1 MPFSDG
7 MRDIQD
13 NPLLFIVKIR
23 YNIGNLFGLLAR
35 GSSAK
40 RDKGKG
46 EFVMKR
52 ILSSI
57 VAAAMLLSMM
67 PASLAE
73 SGDSYIAA
81 PYNAAEVDPTVTY
94 LEPVYYENEN
104 GPTIG
109 VTTVGVI
116 QSDGLYFKDSDN
128 DQELDVFED
137 WRVDAETRAA
147 DMVSKMTLMEQSGY
161 ALNSLMLNPVSKTL
175 AEVKNEDGTI
185 DPAKVFP
192 MVAEGEKTQ
201 NLTLFNRSAS
211 GFAGADD
218 QVLTIGKVRAGVYR
232 GGLNYDASVVA
243 LMTNV
248 ATEIIEWDSS
258 KTGSPVIPYTLIS
271 NPIAAGFPDSL
282 GMAAAVLGDGNFDAI
297 KEYAEVDRQMWR
309 AQGII
314 FMYGPQID
322 LVTDP
327 RWPRNSGTYGERPDI
342 VAGIITALVDGY
354 QYGTEGVNENSVVLS
369 AKHFPGDGAAEN
381 GFESHTYQGQWRL
394 YPTEG
399 SLEKYQLVG
408 FQAAIDAG
416 VGAIMP
422 CYSRDTSDSRSV
434 TQTYRGH
441 EVKVNELGSAYN
453 EEIITTLLRDV
464 MGFDGFVNSDSG
476 ITNTQTFGVETL
488 TGVER
493 YALLIQ
499 AGTDAIGGE
508 LYPEGIASA
517 VVAGLLDKADL
528 DRANINR
535 ATALF
540 KQGLFENPYLDYE
553 KADEVRAT
561 NMATAS
567 EQAYDLHL
575 KATVLMKNHEGALP
589 LQANAGTK
597 LFIASFTGTG
607 EDDATIEAM
616 TALFEAQGF
625 EIVDDEEEAE
635 VAYLYVQPKA
645 TNSTSAGP
653 SEAVLSLVED
663 YEVDERAMDKASE
676 EMFGTGSQEKTGEKI
691 EVTTLEDVDEIAEI
705 AEVVHGNGGKVIA
718 TIVCTSPWIL
728 DNLEPYCDG
737 LLAQYTTSAASVEN
751 ARKAQVDVMLGN
763 YNPTGK
769 LSVTMVACE
778 EVIALTEQTLEDGN
792 VYEICA
798 SPNDVPGY
806 DKDQYMDPEVLAQSP
821 SGSYAYKDADGNL
834 YVSGFGLSY

>member
-1 MPFSDG
+1 
-7 MRDIQD
+7 
-13 NPLLFIVKIR
+13 
-23 YNIGNLFGLLAR
+23 
-35 GSSAK
+35 
-40 RDKGKG
+40 
-46 EFVMKR
+46 MKR
-52 ILSSI
+52 ILSTI
-57 VAAAMLLSMM
+57 MVAAMLLSMM
-67 PASLAE
+67 PAALAE
-73 SGDSYIAA
+73 SGAEYIAA

-116 QSDGLYFKDSDN
+116 KVDGLYFKDSN
-128 DQELDVFED
+128 NNQTLDVFED
-137 WRVDAETRAA
+137 WREDAGVRAA
-147 DMVSKMTLMEQSGY
+147 DMVTKMTIQEQAGFV
-161 ALNSLMLNPVSKTL
+161 LNSLMVNPVSKTL

-185 DPAKVFP
+185 DPAKIFP
-192 MVAEGEKTQ
+192 MVAEGEITG
-201 NLTLFNRSAS
+201 NLTMFNRNAS

-218 QVLTIGKVRAGVYR
+218 QVLTTGKVRAGVYR

-243 LMTNV
+243 LLTNV
-248 ATEIIEWDSS
+248 ATEIAEWDSANAG
-258 KTGSPVIPYTLIS
+258 TPAIPYTLIS

-282 GMAAAVLGDGNFDAI
+282 GMAAAMLGDGNYDAI
-297 KEYAEVDRQMWR
+297 KAYAEVDRQMWR

-322 LVTDP
+322 LATDP
-327 RWPRNSGTYGERPDI
+327 RWPRNSGTYGEREDV

-422 CYSRDTSDSRSV
+422 CYSRDAADERSV
-434 TQTYRGH
+434 TQTYRGD

-453 EEIITTLLRDV
+453 KEIITTLLREV

-476 ITNTQTFGVETL
+476 ITSVQTFGVETL
-488 TGVER
+488 TGVQRFAKIIE
-493 YALLIQ
+493 
-499 AGTDAIGGE
+499 AGTDAIGAE
-508 LYPEGIASA
+508 LAPEYIVSA
-517 VVAGLLDKADL
+517 VAYGILDKADL

-540 KQGLFENPYLDYE
+540 KQGLFDNPYLDYA

-561 NMATAS
+561 NMATAH
-567 EQAYDLHL
+567 EQAYQLHL
-575 KATVLMKNHEGALP
+575 KATVLMKNHDSVLP
-589 LQANAGTK
+589 LAKDAGTK
-597 LFIASFTGTG
+597 LFIQSFTGTG
-607 EDDATIEAM
+607 EDEDTVN
-616 TALFEAQGF
+616 ALTELFTAQGF
-625 EIVDDEEEAE
+625 EVVSKAAEAD

-663 YEVDERAMDKASE
+663 FEVDERDAQAAQG
-676 EMFGTGSQEKTGEKI
+676 FGFGNGTQNKTGNKI
-691 EVTTLEDVDEIAEI
+691 EVTTLESVSKIAKT
-705 AEVVHGNGGKVIA
+705 ADKVHENGGKVIA

-728 DNLEPYCDG
+728 DALEPYCDA
-737 LLAQYTTSAASVEN
+737 LTAQYTTSGASVAN
-751 ARKAQVDVMLGN
+751 ARSAQVDVIVGN

-769 LSVTMVACE
+769 LCMTMPACE
-778 EVIALTEQTLEDGN
+778 AVIALTEVTREDGT
-792 VYEICA
+792 VYEVCA

-806 DKDQYMDPEVLAQSP
+806 AKDQYMSAEVLAQSP
-821 SGSYAYKDADGNL
+821 SGSYAYKDADGNV
-834 YVSGFGLSY
+834 YVAGFGLSY

>member
-1 MPFSDG
+1 
-7 MRDIQD
+7 
-13 NPLLFIVKIR
+13 
-23 YNIGNLFGLLAR
+23 
-35 GSSAK
+35 
-40 RDKGKG
+40 
-46 EFVMKR
+46 MKR
-52 ILSSI
+52 ILSTI
-57 VAAAMLLSMM
+57 MVAAMLLSMM
-67 PASLAE
+67 PAALAE
-73 SGDSYIAA
+73 SGAEYIAA

-116 QSDGLYFKDSDN
+116 KVDGLYFKDSN
-128 DQELDVFED
+128 NNQTLDVFED
-137 WRVDAETRAA
+137 WREDAGVRAA
-147 DMVSKMTLMEQSGY
+147 DMVTKMTIQEQAGFV
-161 ALNSLMLNPVSKTL
+161 LNSLMVNPVSKTL

-185 DPAKVFP
+185 DPAKIFP
-192 MVAEGEKTQ
+192 MVAEGEITG
-201 NLTLFNRSAS
+201 NLTMFNRNAS

-218 QVLTIGKVRAGVYR
+218 QVLTTGKVRAGVYR

-243 LMTNV
+243 LLTNV
-248 ATEIIEWDSS
+248 ATEIAEWDSANAG
-258 KTGSPVIPYTLIS
+258 TPAIPYTLIS

-282 GMAAAVLGDGNFDAI
+282 GMAAAMLGDGNYDAI
-297 KEYAEVDRQMWR
+297 KAYAEVDRQMWR
-309 AQGII
+309 AQGIS

-322 LVTDP
+322 LLTDP
-327 RWPRNSGTYGERPDI
+327 RWPRNSGTYGEREDV

-354 QYGTEGVNENSVVLS
+354 QYGTEGVNENSVILS

-381 GFESHTYQGQWRL
+381 GFESHTAQGQWRL

-422 CYSRDTSDSRSV
+422 CYSRDAADDRSV

-453 EEIITTLLRDV
+453 EEIITTLLRDI

-476 ITNTQTFGVETL
+476 ITQVQNYGMESKTSIQRF
-488 TGVER
+488 
-493 YALLIQ
+493 AKLIE
-499 AGTDAIGGE
+499 AGTDAIGAE
-508 LYPEGIASA
+508 LAPEYIVSA
-517 VVAGLLDKADL
+517 VAYGILDKADL

-540 KQGLFENPYLDYE
+540 KQGLFDNPYLDYA

-561 NMATAS
+561 NMATAH
-567 EQAYDLHL
+567 EQAYQLHL
-575 KATVLMKNHEGALP
+575 KATVLMKNHDSVLP
-589 LQANAGTK
+589 LAKDAGTK
-597 LFIASFTGTG
+597 LFIQSFTGTG
-607 EDDATIEAM
+607 EDEDTVN
-616 TALFEAQGF
+616 ALTELFTAQGF
-625 EIVDDEEEAE
+625 EVVSKAAEAD

-663 YEVDERAMDKASE
+663 FEVDERDAQAAQG
-676 EMFGTGSQEKTGEKI
+676 FGFGNGTQNKTGNKI
-691 EVTTLEDVDEIAEI
+691 EVTTLESVSKIAKT
-705 AEVVHGNGGKVIA
+705 ADKVHENGGKVIA

-728 DNLEPYCDG
+728 DALEPYCDA
-737 LLAQYTTSAASVEN
+737 LTAQYTTSGASVAN
-751 ARKAQVDVMLGN
+751 ARSAQVDVIVGN

-769 LSVTMVACE
+769 LCMTMPACE
-778 EVIALTEQTLEDGN
+778 AVIALTEVTREDGT
-792 VYEICA
+792 VYEVCA

-806 DKDQYMDPEVLAQSP
+806 AKDQYMSAEVLAQSP
-821 SGSYAYKDADGNL
+821 SGSYAYKDADGNV
-834 YVSGFGLSY
+834 YVAGFGLSY

>member
-1 MPFSDG
+1 
-7 MRDIQD
+7 
-13 NPLLFIVKIR
+13 
-23 YNIGNLFGLLAR
+23 
-35 GSSAK
+35 
-40 RDKGKG
+40 
-46 EFVMKR
+46 MKR
-52 ILSSI
+52 ILSTI
-57 VAAAMLLSMM
+57 MVAAMLLSMM
-67 PASLAE
+67 PAALAE
-73 SGDSYIAA
+73 SGAEYIAA

-116 QSDGLYFKDSDN
+116 KVDGLYFKDSN
-128 DQELDVFED
+128 NNQTLDVFED
-137 WRVDAETRAA
+137 WREDAGVRAA
-147 DMVSKMTLMEQSGY
+147 DMVTKMTIQEQAGFV
-161 ALNSLMLNPVSKTL
+161 LNSLMVNPVSKTL

-185 DPAKVFP
+185 DPAKIFP
-192 MVAEGEKTQ
+192 MVAEGEITG
-201 NLTLFNRSAS
+201 NLTMFNRNAS

-218 QVLTIGKVRAGVYR
+218 QVLTTGKVRAGVYR

-243 LMTNV
+243 LLTNV
-248 ATEIIEWDSS
+248 ATEIAEWDSANAG
-258 KTGSPVIPYTLIS
+258 TPAIPYTLIS

-282 GMAAAVLGDGNFDAI
+282 GMAAAMLGDGNYDAI
-297 KEYAEVDRQMWR
+297 KDYAEVDRQMWR

-322 LVTDP
+322 LATDP
-327 RWPRNSGTYGERPDI
+327 RWPRNSGTYGEREDV

-422 CYSRDTSDSRSV
+422 CYSRDAADERSV

-453 EEIITTLLRDV
+453 KEIITTLLREV

-476 ITNTQTFGVETL
+476 ITSVQTFGVETL
-488 TGVER
+488 TGVQRFAKIIE
-493 YALLIQ
+493 
-499 AGTDAIGGE
+499 AGTDAIGAE
-508 LYPEGIASA
+508 LAPEYIVSA
-517 VVAGLLDKADL
+517 VAYGILDKADL

-540 KQGLFENPYLDYE
+540 KQGLFDNPYLDYA

-561 NMATAS
+561 NMATAH
-567 EQAYDLHL
+567 EQAYQLHL
-575 KATVLMKNHEGALP
+575 KATVLMKNHDSVLP
-589 LQANAGTK
+589 LAKDAGTK
-597 LFIASFTGTG
+597 LFIQSFTGTG
-607 EDDATIEAM
+607 EDEDTVN
-616 TALFEAQGF
+616 ALTELFTAQGF
-625 EIVDDEEEAE
+625 EVVSKAAEAD

-663 YEVDERAMDKASE
+663 FEVDERDAQAAQG
-676 EMFGTGSQEKTGEKI
+676 FGFGNGTQNKTGNKI
-691 EVTTLEDVDEIAEI
+691 EITTLESVSKIAKT
-705 AEVVHGNGGKVIA
+705 ADKVHENGGKVIA

-728 DNLEPYCDG
+728 DALEPYCDA
-737 LLAQYTTSAASVEN
+737 LTAQYTTSGASVAN
-751 ARKAQVDVMLGN
+751 ARSAQVDVIVGN

-769 LSVTMVACE
+769 LCMTMPACE
-778 EVIALTEQTLEDGN
+778 AVIALTEVTREDGT
-792 VYEICA
+792 VYEVCA

-806 DKDQYMDPEVLAQSP
+806 AKDQYMSAEVLAQSP
-821 SGSYAYKDADGNL
+821 SGSYAYKDADGNV
-834 YVSGFGLSY
+834 YVAGFGLSY

>member
-1 MPFSDG
+1 
-7 MRDIQD
+7 
-13 NPLLFIVKIR
+13 
-23 YNIGNLFGLLAR
+23 
-35 GSSAK
+35 
-40 RDKGKG
+40 
-46 EFVMKR
+46 MKR
-52 ILSSI
+52 ILSAII
-57 VAAAMLLSMM
+57 VAAMLLSMV
-67 PASLAE
+67 PAAVGE
-73 SGDSYIAA
+73 SGTTYIPA
-81 PYNAAEVDPTVTY
+81 PYNAEEVDPTVTY
-94 LEPVYYENEN
+94 LEPVFYENEN

-116 QSDGLYFKDSDN
+116 QQDGLYFKDSDN
-128 DQELDVFED
+128 DQELDTFED
-137 WRVDAETRAA
+137 WRLDAETRAA
-147 DMVSKMTLMEQSGY
+147 DMVTKMTLFEQAGFMM
-161 ALNSLMLNPVSKTL
+161 NSLFMNPVSKTL

-192 MVAEGEKTQ
+192 MVAEGELTQ
-201 NLTLFNRSAS
+201 NLTMFNRSAS

-243 LMTNV
+243 LLTNV
-248 ATEIIEWDSS
+248 ATEIAEWDAA
-258 KTGSPVIPYTLIS
+258 KAGTPAIPYTLIS
-271 NPIAAGFPDSL
+271 NPISAGFPDSL

-297 KEYAEVDRQMWR
+297 RDYAEVDRQMWR

-342 VAGIITALVDGY
+342 TAGIIDALVDGY
-354 QYGTEGVNENSVVLS
+354 QAGKEGVNEKSVVLS

-422 CYSRDTSDSRSV
+422 CYSRDTKDERSV

-453 EEIITTLLRDV
+453 EEIIGTLLRDI
-464 MGFDGFVNSDSG
+464 MGFKGFVNSDSG
-476 ITNTQTFGVETL
+476 ITTTQTYGVEPLTL
-488 TGVER
+488 IQR
-493 YALLIQ
+493 YAKLIS

-508 LYPEGIASA
+508 LYPEGIAGA
-517 VVAGLLDKADL
+517 VVAGILPKEDL

-535 ATALF
+535 STALF
-540 KQGLFENPYLDYE
+540 KQGLFENAYLDYA

-561 NMATAS
+561 NMATAHD
-567 EQAYDLHL
+567 QAYDLHL
-575 KATVLMKNHEGALP
+575 KATLLMKNHEKTLP
-589 LQANAGTK
+589 LAKNAGTK
-597 LFIASFTGTG
+597 LFIQSFTGTG
-607 EDDATIEAM
+607 EDEATVEAM
-616 TALFEAQGF
+616 TALFTEQGF
-625 EIVDDEEEAE
+625 EVVSKAKDAE

-663 YEVDERAMDKASE
+663 FEVPERDMAKSDND
-676 EMFGTGSQEKTGEKI
+676 MFGSGSQAKTGNTV
-691 EVTTLEDVDEIAEI
+691 EVTTLADVDKIAKT
-705 AEVVHGNGGKVIA
+705 ADTVHENGGKVVA

-728 DNLEPYCDG
+728 DTLEPYCDA
-737 LLAQYTTSAASVEN
+737 LLAQYTTSGASLAN
-751 ARKAQVDVMLGN
+751 AQSAQVDVIVGD

-778 EVIALTEQTLEDGN
+778 DVIALTEVTREDGT
-792 VYEICA
+792 VYEVCA

-806 DKDQYMDPEVLAQSP
+806 DKDQYMSADVLAKSP

>member
-1 MPFSDG
+1 
-7 MRDIQD
+7 
-13 NPLLFIVKIR
+13 
-23 YNIGNLFGLLAR
+23 
-35 GSSAK
+35 
-40 RDKGKG
+40 
-46 EFVMKR
+46 MKR
-52 ILSSI
+52 ILSTI
-57 VAAAMLLSMM
+57 LAAAILLGTM
-67 PASLAE
+67 PAAFAE
-73 SGDSYIAA
+73 STAEYIAA
-81 PYNAAEVDPTVTY
+81 PYDATQVDPTKTY
-94 LEPVYYENEN
+94 LEPVFYENEN

-116 QSDGLYFKDSDN
+116 KQDGLYFKDSDN
-128 DQELDVFED
+128 DHELDVFED
-137 WRVDAETRAA
+137 WRNDAETRAA
-147 DMVSKMTLMEQSGY
+147 DMVTKMTLMEQSGFV
-161 ALNSLMLNPVSKTL
+161 LNSLVINPVSRTV
-175 AEVKNEDGTI
+175 ADAKNEDGTI
-185 DPAKVFP
+185 NPAKVFP
-192 MVAEGEKTQ
+192 MVAEGEKSQ
-201 NLTLFNRSAS
+201 NLTMFNRNAS

-232 GGLNYDASVVA
+232 GGLNFDASMVA
-243 LMTNV
+243 LLVNV
-248 ATEIIEWDSS
+248 ATEIAEWDAA
-258 KTGSPVIPYTLIS
+258 KAGTPAIPYTLIS

-282 GMAAAVLGDGNFDAI
+282 GMAAAVLGDGNYQAI
-297 KEYAEVDRQMWR
+297 KDYAEVDRQMWR

-322 LVTDP
+322 LATDP
-327 RWPRNSGTYGERPDI
+327 RWPRNSGTYGERPD
-342 VAGIITALVDGY
+342 VTAGIIDALVDGY
-354 QYGTEGVNENSVVLS
+354 QVGKDGVNKDSVVLS

-422 CYSRDTSDSRSV
+422 CYSRDTKDERSV

-453 EEIITTLLRDV
+453 EEIITTLLRDI
-464 MGFDGFVNSDSG
+464 MGFKGFVNSDSG

-493 YALLIQ
+493 YAKLIS

-508 LYPEGIASA
+508 LFPEGIAGA
-517 VVAGLLDKADL
+517 VVAGLLPKEDL

-540 KQGLFENPYLDYE
+540 KQGLFDNAYLDYM

-561 NMATAS
+561 NMATAQ
-567 EQAYDLHL
+567 EQSYQLHL
-575 KATVLMKNHEGALP
+575 KATVLMKNHEAALP
-589 LQANAGTK
+589 LAKDAGTK
-597 LFIASFTGTG
+597 LYIQNFTGNG
-607 EDDATIEAM
+607 ENDETVDTLA
-616 TALFEAQGF
+616 ALFEAQGF
-625 EIVDDEEEAE
+625 EIVDNAEEAQ
-635 VAYLYVQPKA
+635 VAYLYVEPKA

-653 SEAVLSLVED
+653 SEGVLSLVEEL
-663 YEVDERAMDKASE
+663 EVAERDVTKSDND
-676 EMFGTGSQEKTGEKI
+676 MFGAGSQAKTGEMI
-691 EVTTLEDVDEIAEI
+691 EVTTLEDVEEI
-705 AEVVHGNGGKVIA
+705 AEVAEAVHANGGKVVA

-728 DNLEPYCDG
+728 DALEPHVDA
-737 LLAQYTTSAASVEN
+737 LLAQYTTSKASLAN
-751 ARKAQVDVMLGN
+751 AYSAQVDVIVGN

-769 LSVTMVACE
+769 LSMTMVACE
-778 EVIALTEQTLEDGN
+778 DVIALTEVTREDGT
-792 VYEICA
+792 VYEVCA

-806 DKDQYMDPEVLAQSP
+806 DKDQYMSADVLAKSP

>member
-1 MPFSDG
+1 
-7 MRDIQD
+7 
-13 NPLLFIVKIR
+13 
-23 YNIGNLFGLLAR
+23 
-35 GSSAK
+35 
-40 RDKGKG
+40 
-46 EFVMKR
+46 MKR
-52 ILSSI
+52 ILSTI
-57 VAAAMLLSMM
+57 MVAAMLLSMM
-67 PASLAE
+67 PAALAE
-73 SGDSYIAA
+73 SGAEYIAA

-116 QSDGLYFKDSDN
+116 KVDGLYFKDSN
-128 DQELDVFED
+128 NNQTLDVFED
-137 WRVDAETRAA
+137 WREDAGVRAA
-147 DMVSKMTLMEQSGY
+147 DMVTKMTIQEQAGFV
-161 ALNSLMLNPVSKTL
+161 LNSLMVNPVSKTL

-185 DPAKVFP
+185 DPAKIFP
-192 MVAEGEKTQ
+192 MVAEGEITG
-201 NLTLFNRSAS
+201 NLTMFNRNAS

-218 QVLTIGKVRAGVYR
+218 QVLTTGKVRAGVYR

-243 LMTNV
+243 LLTNV
-248 ATEIIEWDSS
+248 ATEIAEWDSANAG
-258 KTGSPVIPYTLIS
+258 TPAIPYTLIS

-282 GMAAAVLGDGNFDAI
+282 GMAAAMLGDGNYDAI
-297 KEYAEVDRQMWR
+297 KDYAEVDRQMWR

-322 LVTDP
+322 LATDP
-327 RWPRNSGTYGERPDI
+327 RWPRNSGTYGEREDV

-422 CYSRDTSDSRSV
+422 CYSRDAADERSV

-453 EEIITTLLRDV
+453 KEIITTLLREV

-476 ITNTQTFGVETL
+476 ITSVQTFGVETL
-488 TGVER
+488 TGVQRFAKIIE
-493 YALLIQ
+493 
-499 AGTDAIGGE
+499 AGTDAIGAE
-508 LYPEGIASA
+508 LAPEYIVSA
-517 VVAGLLDKADL
+517 VAYGILDKADL

-540 KQGLFENPYLDYE
+540 KQGLFDNPYLDYA

-561 NMATAS
+561 NMATAH
-567 EQAYDLHL
+567 EQAYQLHL
-575 KATVLMKNHEGALP
+575 KATVLMKNHDSVLP
-589 LQANAGTK
+589 LAKDAGTK
-597 LFIASFTGTG
+597 LFIQSFTGTG
-607 EDDATIEAM
+607 EDEDTVN
-616 TALFEAQGF
+616 ALTELFTAQGF
-625 EIVDDEEEAE
+625 EVVSKAAEAD

-663 YEVDERAMDKASE
+663 FEVDERDAQAAQG
-676 EMFGTGSQEKTGEKI
+676 FGFGNGTQNKTGNKI
-691 EVTTLEDVDEIAEI
+691 EVTTLESVSKIAKT
-705 AEVVHGNGGKVIA
+705 ADKVHENGGKVIA

-728 DNLEPYCDG
+728 DALEPYCDA
-737 LLAQYTTSAASVEN
+737 LTAQYTTSGASVAN
-751 ARKAQVDVMLGN
+751 ARSAQVDVIVGN

-769 LSVTMVACE
+769 LCMTMPACE
-778 EVIALTEQTLEDGN
+778 AVIALTEVTREDGT
-792 VYEICA
+792 VYEVCA

-806 DKDQYMDPEVLAQSP
+806 AKDQYMSAEVLAQSP
-821 SGSYAYKDADGNL
+821 SGSYAYKDADGNV
-834 YVSGFGLSY
+834 YVAGFGLSY

>member
-1 MPFSDG
+1 
-7 MRDIQD
+7 
-13 NPLLFIVKIR
+13 
-23 YNIGNLFGLLAR
+23 
-35 GSSAK
+35 
-40 RDKGKG
+40 
-46 EFVMKR
+46 MKR
-52 ILSSI
+52 ILSTI
-57 VAAAMLLSMM
+57 MVAAMLLSMM
-67 PASLAE
+67 PAALAE
-73 SGDSYIAA
+73 SGAEYIAA

-116 QSDGLYFKDSDN
+116 KVDGLYFKDSN
-128 DQELDVFED
+128 NNQTLDVFED
-137 WRVDAETRAA
+137 WREDAGVRAA
-147 DMVSKMTLMEQSGY
+147 DMVTKMTIQEQAGFV
-161 ALNSLMLNPVSKTL
+161 LNSLMVNPVSKTL

-185 DPAKVFP
+185 DPAKIFP
-192 MVAEGEKTQ
+192 MVAEGEITG
-201 NLTLFNRSAS
+201 NLTMFNRNAS

-218 QVLTIGKVRAGVYR
+218 QVLTTGKVRAGVYR

-243 LMTNV
+243 LLTNV
-248 ATEIIEWDSS
+248 ATEIAEWDSANAG
-258 KTGSPVIPYTLIS
+258 TPAIPYTLIS

-282 GMAAAVLGDGNFDAI
+282 GMAAAMLGDGNYDAI
-297 KEYAEVDRQMWR
+297 KAYAEVDHQMWR

-322 LVTDP
+322 LATDP
-327 RWPRNSGTYGERPDI
+327 RWPRNSGTYGEREDV

-422 CYSRDTSDSRSV
+422 CYSRDAADERSV

-453 EEIITTLLRDV
+453 KEIITTLLREV

-476 ITNTQTFGVETL
+476 ITSVQTFGVETL
-488 TGVER
+488 TGVQRFAKIIE
-493 YALLIQ
+493 
-499 AGTDAIGGE
+499 AGTDAIGAE
-508 LYPEGIASA
+508 LAPEYIVSA
-517 VVAGLLDKADL
+517 VAYGILDKADL

-540 KQGLFENPYLDYE
+540 KQGLFDNPYLDYA

-561 NMATAS
+561 NMATAH
-567 EQAYDLHL
+567 EQAYQLHL
-575 KATVLMKNHEGALP
+575 KATVLMKNHDSVLP
-589 LQANAGTK
+589 LAKDAGTK
-597 LFIASFTGTG
+597 LFIQSFTGTG
-607 EDDATIEAM
+607 EDEDTVN
-616 TALFEAQGF
+616 ALTELFTAQGF
-625 EIVDDEEEAE
+625 EVVSKAAEAD

-663 YEVDERAMDKASE
+663 FEVDERDAQAAQG
-676 EMFGTGSQEKTGEKI
+676 FGFGNGTQNKTGNKI
-691 EVTTLEDVDEIAEI
+691 EVTTLESVSKIAKT
-705 AEVVHGNGGKVIA
+705 ADKVHENGGKVIA

-728 DNLEPYCDG
+728 DALEPYCDA
-737 LLAQYTTSAASVEN
+737 LTAQYTTSGASVAN
-751 ARKAQVDVMLGN
+751 ARSAQVDVIVGN

-769 LSVTMVACE
+769 LCMTMPACE
-778 EVIALTEQTLEDGN
+778 AVIALTEVTREDGT
-792 VYEICA
+792 VYEVCA

-806 DKDQYMDPEVLAQSP
+806 AKDQYMSAEVLAQSP
-821 SGSYAYKDADGNL
+821 SGSYAYKDADGNV
-834 YVSGFGLSY
+834 YVAGFGLSY

>member
-1 MPFSDG
+1 
-7 MRDIQD
+7 
-13 NPLLFIVKIR
+13 
-23 YNIGNLFGLLAR
+23 
-35 GSSAK
+35 
-40 RDKGKG
+40 
-46 EFVMKR
+46 MKR
-52 ILSSI
+52 ILSTI
-57 VAAAMLLSMM
+57 MVAAMLLSMM
-67 PASLAE
+67 PAALAE
-73 SGDSYIAA
+73 SGAEYIAA

-109 VTTVGVI
+109 VTTVGAIKV
-116 QSDGLYFKDSDN
+116 DGLYFKDSN
-128 DQELDVFED
+128 NNQTLDVFED
-137 WRVDAETRAA
+137 WREDAGVRAA
-147 DMVSKMTLMEQSGY
+147 DMVTKMTIQEQAGFV
-161 ALNSLMLNPVSKTL
+161 LNSLMVNPVSKTL

-185 DPAKVFP
+185 DPAKIFP
-192 MVAEGEKTQ
+192 MVAEGEITG
-201 NLTLFNRSAS
+201 NLTMFNRNAS

-218 QVLTIGKVRAGVYR
+218 QVLTTGKVRAGVYR

-243 LMTNV
+243 LLTNV
-248 ATEIIEWDSS
+248 ATEIAEWDSANAG
-258 KTGSPVIPYTLIS
+258 TPAIPYTLIS

-282 GMAAAVLGDGNFDAI
+282 GMAAAMLGDGNYDAI
-297 KEYAEVDRQMWR
+297 KDYAEVDRQMWR

-322 LVTDP
+322 LATDP
-327 RWPRNSGTYGERPDI
+327 RWPRNSGTYGEREDV

-422 CYSRDTSDSRSV
+422 CYSRDAADDRSV

-453 EEIITTLLRDV
+453 KEIITTLLREV

-476 ITNTQTFGVETL
+476 ITSVQTFGVETL
-488 TGVER
+488 TGVQRFAKIIE
-493 YALLIQ
+493 
-499 AGTDAIGGE
+499 AGTDAIGAE
-508 LYPEGIASA
+508 LAPEYIVSA
-517 VVAGLLDKADL
+517 VAYGILDKADL

-540 KQGLFENPYLDYE
+540 KQGRFENPYLDYE

-561 NMATAS
+561 NMTTAHD
-567 EQAYDLHL
+567 QAYQMHL
-575 KATVLMKNHEGALP
+575 KATVLMKNHENTLP
-589 LQANAGTK
+589 LKANAGTK
-597 LFIASFTGTG
+597 LFIQSYTGTG
-607 EDDATIEAM
+607 EDEATVEAL
-616 TALFEAQGF
+616 TKLFEAQGF
-625 EIVDDEEEAE
+625 EIVSKAAEAE
-635 VAYLYVQPKA
+635 VAYFYVNPKA
-645 TNSTSAGP
+645 TVTVSASPTEG
-653 SEAVLSLVED
+653 VLSLVEE
-663 YEVDERAMDKASE
+663 YAVPERAVSGAGGSVTTIESVVAS
-676 EMFGTGSQEKTGEKI
+676 QDKTGNMV
-691 EVTTLEDVDEIAEI
+691 EVTTVEGIAKL
-705 AEVVHGNGGKVIA
+705 AKNADKVHENGGKVIG
-718 TIVCTSPWIL
+718 TIVVTSPWIL
-728 DNLEPYCDG
+728 DALEPYCDA
-737 LLAQYTTSAASVEN
+737 LTAQYTTSGASVAN
-751 ARKAQVDVMLGN
+751 ARSAQVDVIVGN

-769 LSVTMVACE
+769 LSMTMPACE
-778 EVIALTEQTLEDGN
+778 AVIALTEVTREDGT
-792 VYEICA
+792 VYEVCA

-806 DKDQYMDPEVLAQSP
+806 AKDQYMSAEVLAQSP

>member
-1 MPFSDG
+1 
-7 MRDIQD
+7 
-13 NPLLFIVKIR
+13 
-23 YNIGNLFGLLAR
+23 
-35 GSSAK
+35 
-40 RDKGKG
+40 
-46 EFVMKR
+46 MKR
-52 ILSSI
+52 ILSTI
-57 VAAAMLLSMM
+57 MVAAMLLSMM
-67 PASLAE
+67 PAALAE
-73 SGDSYIAA
+73 SGAEYIAA

-116 QSDGLYFKDSDN
+116 KVDGLYFKDSN
-128 DQELDVFED
+128 NNQTLDVFED
-137 WRVDAETRAA
+137 WREDAGVRAA
-147 DMVSKMTLMEQSGY
+147 DMVTKMTIQEQAGFV
-161 ALNSLMLNPVSKTL
+161 LNSLMVNPVSKTL

-185 DPAKVFP
+185 DPAKIFP
-192 MVAEGEKTQ
+192 MVAEGEITG
-201 NLTLFNRSAS
+201 NLTMFNRNAS

-218 QVLTIGKVRAGVYR
+218 QVLTTGKVRAGVYR

-243 LMTNV
+243 LLTNV
-248 ATEIIEWDSS
+248 ATEIAEWDSANAG
-258 KTGSPVIPYTLIS
+258 TPAIPYTLIS

-282 GMAAAVLGDGNFDAI
+282 GMAAAMLGDGNYDAI
-297 KEYAEVDRQMWR
+297 KAYAEVDRQMWR

-322 LVTDP
+322 LATDP
-327 RWPRNSGTYGERPDI
+327 RWPRNSGTYGEREDV

-422 CYSRDTSDSRSV
+422 CYSRDAADERSV

-453 EEIITTLLRDV
+453 KEIITTLLREV

-476 ITNTQTFGVETL
+476 ITSVQTFGVETL
-488 TGVER
+488 TGVQRFAKIIE
-493 YALLIQ
+493 
-499 AGTDAIGGE
+499 AGTDAIGAE
-508 LYPEGIASA
+508 LAPEYIVSA
-517 VVAGLLDKADL
+517 VAYGILDKADL

-540 KQGLFENPYLDYE
+540 KQGLFDNPYLDYA

-561 NMATAS
+561 NMATAH
-567 EQAYDLHL
+567 EQAYQLHL
-575 KATVLMKNHEGALP
+575 KATVLMKNHDSVLP
-589 LQANAGTK
+589 LAKDAGTK
-597 LFIASFTGTG
+597 LFIQSFTGTG
-607 EDDATIEAM
+607 EDEDTVN
-616 TALFEAQGF
+616 ALTELFTAQGF
-625 EIVDDEEEAE
+625 EVVSKAAEAD

-663 YEVDERAMDKASE
+663 FEVDERDAQAAQG
-676 EMFGTGSQEKTGEKI
+676 FGFGNGTQNKTGNKI
-691 EVTTLEDVDEIAEI
+691 EVTTLESVSKIAKT
-705 AEVVHGNGGKVIA
+705 ADKVHENGGKVIA

-728 DNLEPYCDG
+728 DALEPYCDA
-737 LLAQYTTSAASVEN
+737 LTAQYTTSGASVAN
-751 ARKAQVDVMLGN
+751 ARSAQVDVIVGN

-769 LSVTMVACE
+769 LCMTMPACE
-778 EVIALTEQTLEDGN
+778 AVIALTEVTREDGT
-792 VYEICA
+792 VYEVCA

-806 DKDQYMDPEVLAQSP
+806 AKDQYMSAEVLAQSP
-821 SGSYAYKDADGNL
+821 SGSYAYKDADGNV
-834 YVSGFGLSY
+834 YVAGFGLSY

>member
-1 MPFSDG
+1 
-7 MRDIQD
+7 
-13 NPLLFIVKIR
+13 
-23 YNIGNLFGLLAR
+23 
-35 GSSAK
+35 
-40 RDKGKG
+40 
-46 EFVMKR
+46 MKR
-52 ILSSI
+52 ILSTI
-57 VAAAMLLSMM
+57 MVAAMLLSMM
-67 PASLAE
+67 PAALAE
-73 SGDSYIAA
+73 SGAEYIAA

-109 VTTVGVI
+109 VTTVGAIKV
-116 QSDGLYFKDSDN
+116 DGLYFKDSN
-128 DQELDVFED
+128 NNQTLDVFED
-137 WRVDAETRAA
+137 WREDAGVRAA
-147 DMVSKMTLMEQSGY
+147 DMVTKMTIQEQAGFV
-161 ALNSLMLNPVSKTL
+161 LNSLMVNPVSKTL

-185 DPAKVFP
+185 DPAKIFP
-192 MVAEGEKTQ
+192 MVAEGEITG
-201 NLTLFNRSAS
+201 NLTMFNRNAS

-218 QVLTIGKVRAGVYR
+218 QVLTTGKVRAGVYR

-243 LMTNV
+243 LLTNV
-248 ATEIIEWDSS
+248 ATEIAEWDSANAG
-258 KTGSPVIPYTLIS
+258 TPAIPYTLIS

-282 GMAAAVLGDGNFDAI
+282 GMAAAMLGDGNYDAI
-297 KEYAEVDRQMWR
+297 KAYAEVDHQMWR

-322 LVTDP
+322 LATDP
-327 RWPRNSGTYGERPDI
+327 RWPRNSGTYGEREDV

-422 CYSRDTSDSRSV
+422 CDSRDAADERSV

-453 EEIITTLLRDV
+453 KEIITTLLREV

-476 ITNTQTFGVETL
+476 ITSVQTFGVETL
-488 TGVER
+488 TGVQRFAKIIE
-493 YALLIQ
+493 
-499 AGTDAIGGE
+499 AGTDAIGAE
-508 LYPEGIASA
+508 LAPEYIVSA
-517 VVAGLLDKADL
+517 VAYGILDKADL

-540 KQGLFENPYLDYE
+540 KQGLFDNPYLDYA

-561 NMATAS
+561 NMATAH
-567 EQAYDLHL
+567 EQAYQLHL
-575 KATVLMKNHEGALP
+575 KATVLMKNHDSVLP
-589 LQANAGTK
+589 LAKDAGTK
-597 LFIASFTGTG
+597 LFIQSFTGTG
-607 EDDATIEAM
+607 EDEDTVN
-616 TALFEAQGF
+616 ALTELFTAQGF
-625 EIVDDEEEAE
+625 EVVSKAAEAD

-663 YEVDERAMDKASE
+663 FEVDERDAQAAQG
-676 EMFGTGSQEKTGEKI
+676 FGFGNGTQNKTGNKI
-691 EVTTLEDVDEIAEI
+691 EVTTLESVSKIAKT
-705 AEVVHGNGGKVIA
+705 ADKVHENGGKVIA

-728 DNLEPYCDG
+728 DALEPYCDA
-737 LLAQYTTSAASVEN
+737 LTAQYTTSGASVAN
-751 ARKAQVDVMLGN
+751 ARSAQVDVIVGN

-769 LSVTMVACE
+769 LCMTMPACE
-778 EVIALTEQTLEDGN
+778 AVIALTEVTREDGT
-792 VYEICA
+792 VYEVCA

-806 DKDQYMDPEVLAQSP
+806 AKDQYMSAEVLAQSP
-821 SGSYAYKDADGNL
+821 SGSYAYKDADGNV
-834 YVSGFGLSY
+834 YVAGFGLSY

>member
-1 MPFSDG
+1 
-7 MRDIQD
+7 
-13 NPLLFIVKIR
+13 
-23 YNIGNLFGLLAR
+23 
-35 GSSAK
+35 
-40 RDKGKG
+40 
-46 EFVMKR
+46 MKR
-52 ILSSI
+52 ILSTI
-57 VAAAMLLSMM
+57 MVAAMLLSMM
-67 PASLAE
+67 PAALAE
-73 SGDSYIAA
+73 SGAEYIAA

-109 VTTVGVI
+109 VTTVGAIKV
-116 QSDGLYFKDSDN
+116 DGLYFKDSN
-128 DQELDVFED
+128 NNQTLDVFED
-137 WRVDAETRAA
+137 WREDAGVRAA
-147 DMVSKMTLMEQSGY
+147 DMVTKMTIQEQAGFV
-161 ALNSLMLNPVSKTL
+161 LNSLMVNPVSKTL

-185 DPAKVFP
+185 DPAKIFP
-192 MVAEGEKTQ
+192 MVAEGEITG
-201 NLTLFNRSAS
+201 NLTMFNRNAS

-218 QVLTIGKVRAGVYR
+218 QVLTTGKVRAGVYR

-243 LMTNV
+243 LLTNV
-248 ATEIIEWDSS
+248 ATEIAEWDSANAG
-258 KTGSPVIPYTLIS
+258 TPAIPYTLIS

-282 GMAAAVLGDGNFDAI
+282 GMAAAMLGDGNYDAI
-297 KEYAEVDRQMWR
+297 KDYAEVDRQMWR

-322 LVTDP
+322 LATDP
-327 RWPRNSGTYGERPDI
+327 RWPRNSGTYGEREDV

-422 CYSRDTSDSRSV
+422 CYSRDAADERSV

-453 EEIITTLLRDV
+453 KEIITTLLREV

-476 ITNTQTFGVETL
+476 ITSVQTFGVETL
-488 TGVER
+488 TGVQRFAKIIE
-493 YALLIQ
+493 
-499 AGTDAIGGE
+499 AGTDAIGAE
-508 LYPEGIASA
+508 LAPEYIVSA
-517 VVAGLLDKADL
+517 VAYGILDKADL

-540 KQGLFENPYLDYE
+540 KQGLFDNPYLDYA

-561 NMATAS
+561 NMATAH
-567 EQAYDLHL
+567 EQAYQLHL
-575 KATVLMKNHEGALP
+575 KATVLMKNHDSVLP
-589 LQANAGTK
+589 LAKDAGTK
-597 LFIASFTGTG
+597 LFIQSFTGTG
-607 EDDATIEAM
+607 EDEDTVN
-616 TALFEAQGF
+616 ALTELFTAQGF
-625 EIVDDEEEAE
+625 EVVSKAAEAD

-663 YEVDERAMDKASE
+663 FEVDERDAQAAQG
-676 EMFGTGSQEKTGEKI
+676 FGFGNGTQNKTGNKI
-691 EVTTLEDVDEIAEI
+691 EVTTLESVSKIAKT
-705 AEVVHGNGGKVIA
+705 ADKVHENGGKVIA

-728 DNLEPYCDG
+728 DALEPYCDA
-737 LLAQYTTSAASVEN
+737 LTAQYTTSGASVAN
-751 ARKAQVDVMLGN
+751 ARSAQVDVIVGN

-769 LSVTMVACE
+769 LCMTMPACE
-778 EVIALTEQTLEDGN
+778 AVIALTEVTREDGT
-792 VYEICA
+792 VYEVCA

-806 DKDQYMDPEVLAQSP
+806 AKDQYMSAEVLAQSP
-821 SGSYAYKDADGNL
+821 SGSYAYKDADGNV
-834 YVSGFGLSY
+834 YVAGFGLSY